1 MNPVV
6 PKSLTRS
13 GASAGLDRTADSP
26 QSVPVRLKL
35 AASFEPCPIEGGDE
49 VFPSTETGQLHMCP
63 SALMDRIILAKPSW
77 RKMTWP
83 DGYEYPKAI
92 VQALFISVGYICT
105 HLTPV
110 LVRADLESLMCP

>member
-92 VQALFISVGYICT
+92 VQALFISVGYI
-105 HLTPV
+105 
-110 LVRADLESLMCP
+110 DLARSPRTSEFII